1 MALSRGVCSLF
12 LACACVGSASAQDA
26 LPDPTRDSRLP
37 SASAD
42 ANQAPSAPPETV
54 PLISPKGMAVQ
65 IALDKE
71 VRIRKMGQPINGHV
85 IEPVYAF
92 DKLVLPVGTTASGHI
107 TKIEDISNDVLPIMR
122 SRVSPLGFQQE

>member
-1 MALSRGVCSLF
+1 
-12 LACACVGSASAQDA
+12 
-26 LPDPTRDSRLP
+26 
-37 SASAD
+37 
-42 ANQAPSAPPETV
+42 
-54 PLISPKGMAVQ
+54 MAVQ

-71 VRIRKMGQPINGHV
+71 VRIRKMGQPINRHV

-92 DKLVLPVGTTASGHI
+92 DKLVVPVGTTASGHI